1 MQRVNRLTAEEHA
14 EVTAAVA
21 QAERQTDGEIVTIVA
36 DRSDSYH
43 DVGLHWAVAA
53 TFLMLSLVAMFP
65 AWFMDRLHGMLGGG
79 WERELPAGL
88 TLTILL
94 GLLIAIFLA
103 VRYLL
108 AVRPLRMV
116 LTPKRT
122 KARRVR
128 RRAISF
134 FKVGAERR
142 TIGRTGVLIYL
153 SLDEHRAEI
162 VADEAIAAKVKP
174 EIWGEA
180 MIALIDEVR
189 AGRAGRGMAEAV
201 RLVGEVLTEHFPRS
215 DNNPNELPDRLIEL

>member
-1 MQRVNRLTAEEHA
+1 MQRVNRLTAKEHA

-53 TFLMLSLVAMFP
+53 MFIMLSLVAMFP
-65 AWFMDRLHGMLGGG
+65 AWFIDRLHGMLGGG

-128 RRAISF
+128 RRAIAF

-174 EIWGEA
+174 EIWGDA

-189 AGRAGRGMAEAV
+189 NGRAGRGMAEAV

>member
-1 MQRVNRLTAEEHA
+1 MRTVNRLTPQEHA

-21 QAERQTDGEIVTIVA
+21 EAEQRTDGEIVTIVA

-53 TFLMLSLVAMFP
+53 IFLMLSSVAMFP

-79 WERELPAGL
+79 WERELTAGL
-88 TLTILL
+88 TLSVLL
-94 GLLIAIFLA
+94 GLLIAIFLMT
-103 VRYLL
+103 RYLL
-108 AVRPLRMV
+108 AIMPLRMA

-128 RRAISF
+128 RKAIAF

-142 TIGRTGVLIYL
+142 TIGRTGILIYL

-162 VADEAIAAKVKP
+162 VADEAIVAKVQP
-174 EIWGEA
+174 EVWGDA

-189 AGRAGRGMAEAV
+189 LGRPGRGMAEAV
-201 RLVGEVLTEHFPRS
+201 RLVGMVLAEHFPRG
-215 DNNPNELPDRLIEL
+215 DTNPNELPDRLIEL